1 MLAWYQGAIDRVPG
15 RYLIGVVSH
24 LVLETTQLSRKSL
37 SSFGQTY
44 QTYKEICTYL

>member
-24 LVLETTQLSRKSL
+24 LVLETMELSRKSL
-37 SSFGQTY
+37 SAFGQPY